1 VARVEFRELVVKRRS
16 IRSFKKDKIPD
27 RLVLSVLEACRWSP
41 SAGNSQP
48 WRIIVV
54 SDVEVKNHIG
64 SICTK
69 YSRQHWKS
77 FSPERARYL
86 AARGGKWD
94 KSYMK
99 EVPLLL
105 VVCYENQKGYRNDLV
120 FGSTWLAVENML
132 LAITDKGLGGC
143 IYTCLNKREE
153 NELKKALRVPLAYRI
168 ACMIQTGYADV
179 EPPQPSRKKLEEI
192 VSYQHF

>member
-1 VARVEFRELVVKRRS
+1 MEFRDLVVKRRS
-16 IRSFKKDKIPD
+16 TRSFKKNKIPD
-27 RLVLSVLEACRWSP
+27 KLVLSVLEACRWSP

-48 WRIIVV
+48 WHIVVV
-54 SDVEVKNHIG
+54 SDAEVKNHIG

-69 YSRQHWKS
+69 YSRQHWEK

-86 AARGGKWD
+86 AARGGTWD

-99 EVPLLL
+99 DVPLLL
-105 VVCYENQKGYRNDLV
+105 VVCYETQGHQNDLV
-120 FGSTWLAVENML
+120 FGSVWLAVENML
-132 LAITDKGLGGC
+132 LAITHEGLGGC

-153 NELKKALRVPLAYRI
+153 NELRKALKVPLAYRI

-179 EPPQPSRKKLEEI
+179 EPPRPSRKKLEEI
-192 VSYQHF
+192 VSYERF